1 MNETKQLRGELDRIE
16 PAAGAKERM
25 LQNIRRKAAEQA
37 GPERQASKT
46 DSLSRTLRWALP
58 LAACLT
64 VAVVGAAILL
74 PRAGRSAGTA
84 DSTAL
89 GEDLLA
95 AGTLETEALPGGETE
110 TGTMTGGVMLPNPIT
125 EYGSAEE
132 LRAALG
138 FGVEAPAE
146 AEEVRYSAI
155 SGTIAQVS
163 FTRSGKDYCLR
174 AAEMTEDFSGLY
186 GEEREPRL
194 IDTETGAA
202 LTEILDGETVF
213 RKLVW
218 REGEVTYILSNTD
231 GASEEEMEALY
242 REIRQ

>member
-1 MNETKQLRGELDRIE
+1 M
-16 PAAGAKERM
+16 
-25 LQNIRRKAAEQA
+25 
-37 GPERQASKT
+37 
-46 DSLSRTLRWALP
+46 
-58 LAACLT
+58 
-64 VAVVGAAILL
+64 
-74 PRAGRSAGTA
+74 
-84 DSTAL
+84 
-89 GEDLLA
+89 
-95 AGTLETEALPGGETE
+95 PGG
-110 TGTMTGGVMLPNPIT
+110 VLLPNPIL

-132 LRAALG
+132 LWAALG

-155 SGTIAQVS
+155 SGTIAQVN

-194 IDTETGAA
+194 IDAETGAA

-218 REGEVTYILSNTD
+218 REREVTYILSNTD